1 MRKIIVAILL
11 LMLAGLVL
19 SQDNFGNPND
29 PAENERAN
37 ACFTGGSWEGKCHRT
52 DVDFD
57 GDVDTEDV
65 NWMWRC
71 GWYVIR
77 VERDMLQPGQYPP
90 ECYTKPVVFAVG
102 SSGPACPPLQTFNV
116 VNLGTPPNMTLVP
129 TLASQVSS
137 ILSFAQ
143 SRGLT
148 WSSASQLLTLAGT
161 YYASPVTLIS
171 PDPRQPG
178 FPFSNPRQPGITY
191 TITADI
197 GFDGCYDITV
207 VVTSDTINFVEAN
220 IGLFVP

>member
-1 MRKIIVAILL
+1 MRKIIVSILL

-19 SQDNFGNPND
+19 SQDDLGNPNE
-29 PAENERAN
+29 PADNERAN

-57 GDVDTEDV
+57 GDVDTEDI

-77 VERDMLQPGQYPP
+77 VERGMLRPGQYPP
-90 ECYTKPVVFAVG
+90 ECYIEPAV
-102 SSGPACPPLQTFNV
+102 CPPLQTFNV
-116 VNLGTPPNMTLVP
+116 VDVGTPPSPSP
-129 TLASQVSS
+129 TLAGQVRS
-137 ILSFAQ
+137 ILRFAQ

-148 WSSASQLLTLAGT
+148 WSSASQLRDLAVT
-161 YYASPVTLIS
+161 YYASPVTLIN

-178 FPFSNPRQPGITY
+178 FPFNPRQTGITY

-207 VVTSDTINFVEAN
+207 VVTSDTINFVEGRIN
-220 IGLFVP
+220 DFVD

>member
-1 MRKIIVAILL
+1 MRKLVVAVLL
-11 LMLAGLVL
+11 TLVVGLVL
-19 SQDNFGNPND
+19 AQDDFGNPND

-77 VERDMLQPGQYPP
+77 VERGMLQPGQYPS
-90 ECYTKPVVFAVG
+90 ECYTKPVT
-102 SSGPACPPLQTFNV
+102 CPPLQTFNV
-116 VNLGTPPNMTLVP
+116 VNVGTPPNPSP
-129 TLASQVSS
+129 TLAGQVSS

-143 SRGLT
+143 SRGLS
-148 WSSASQLLTLAGT
+148 WSSSAQLVSLAQA

-220 IGLFVP
+220 ISQFVP

>member
-1 MRKIIVAILL
+1 MRKIIVAIQL

-19 SQDNFGNPND
+19 SQDDLGNPNE
-29 PAENERAN
+29 PADNERAN

-77 VERDMLQPGQYPP
+77 VERGMLQPGEYPS

-116 VNLGTPPNMTLVP
+116 VDVGTMPDMSLLST
-129 TLASQVSS
+129 QVSS

-148 WSSASQLLTLAGT
+148 WSSASQLRDLAET

-171 PDPRQPG
+171 PDPRQPD
-178 FPFSNPRQPGITY
+178 FPHSSPRDSGITY

-207 VVTSDTINFVEAN
+207 VVTSDTINYVEAY
-220 IGLFVP
+220 IIVP